1 MSDMQ
6 NITRVDRYSVAEDL
20 ALEAI
25 VAMERAWGRAHRDGE
40 LEPDEW
46 GQGPSRVRL
55 ADLGLDA
62 RLLDHVLLGAC
73 PQHSEFSLQW
83 TGLVD
88 ETPPDFARCSVTN
101 AGERCPLTGPV
112 RRSRAKGLP
121 R

>member
-1 MSDMQ
+1 MSDTQ

-25 VAMERAWGRAHRDGE
+25 LAMERAWGRAHRDGE

-46 GQGPSRVRL
+46 GEGPSRVRL

-62 RLLDHVLLGAC
+62 RAFATTSCSGRAHGTA
-73 PQHSEFSLQW
+73 SSLFN
-83 TGLVD
+83 GRD
-88 ETPPDFARCSVTN
+88 SSM
-101 AGERCPLTGPV
+101 
-112 RRSRAKGLP
+112 RRRRTSRAAASRTLESAA